1 LDNHDTASNCGL
13 NRNETIMTSRGVEAA
28 LVVTNTYLGVPF
40 FWNGY
45 EVCDDAENSMFSNR
59 FYGRRSQIDWSC
71 AFTANGARRI
81 ELVRKLHA
89 LHHAYDAITEGE
101 IIWVENDRPDEVISY
116 IRAAGD
122 QKLLVVVNTKPR
134 EVTAKLA
141 LGGVTNEQI
150 LRYGVRMEEDVA
162 EMKPYGYLVVRYS

>member
-1 LDNHDTASNCGL
+1 
-13 NRNETIMTSRGVEAA
+13 
-28 LVVTNTYLGVPF
+28 
-40 FWNGY
+40 
-45 EVCDDAENSMFSNR
+45 
-59 FYGRRSQIDWSC
+59 
-71 AFTANGARRI
+71 
-81 ELVRKLHA
+81 
-89 LHHAYDAITEGE
+89 GE